1 MTTPDTPM
9 PPGVPTTPET
19 PTEAMVADRDVS
31 AAELTPSARIGA
43 LLFKNRGWLPI
54 LILGVPIVAPGS
66 TSPNRW
72 IVGAFL
78 IALGEAFRLAGVAA
92 AGTTTRRRSRNVQRL
107 VTYGI
112 FSWSRNPLYNGNF
125 LVWMGFCVISG
136 VMWFLPIAVLLFGA
150 EYGFIV
156 RYEEGVLESTFG
168 RLYLDYKN
176 KVPRWLPIKP
186 DKPEHGEHD
195 WAQAFRSEI
204 STFLQYLLLFAV
216 FIGKDWYFNR

>member
-1 MTTPDTPM
+1 MTD
-9 PPGVPTTPET
+9 PTTPET
-19 PTEAMVADRDVS
+19 PAKSMDVQRDVS

-43 LLFKNRGWLPI
+43 VLFKNRGWLPI
-54 LILGVPIVAPGS
+54 LFLGVPLVAPGS

-72 IVGAFL
+72 VVGAFL
-78 IALGEAFRLAGVAA
+78 IALGETFRLAGVAA
-92 AGTTTRRRSRNVQRL
+92 AGTTTRRRSRNVHRL

-168 RLYLDYKN
+168 REYLDYKN
-176 KVPRWLPIKP
+176 CVPRWLPVKP
-186 DKPEHGEHD
+186 DEPVTGEHD
-195 WAQAFRSEI
+195 WAEAFRSEI
-204 STFLQYLLLFAV
+204 STFLQYVALIAL